1 MGLLMLTAVKV
12 RLYER
17 MNKAAAATMKK
28 FSNLKSPQ
36 HTPDSEVLHDTV
48 SYTERNKREV
58 KKFFANGTITL

>member
-1 MGLLMLTAVKV
+1 MLTAVKV

-36 HTPDSEVLHDTV
+36 THS
-48 SYTERNKREV
+48 
-58 KKFFANGTITL
+58 